1 MTVLKMANNNPAQEL
16 NSVKYG
22 SFDKIT
28 SKIQELSSRYDG
40 MPMEGLISAFGR
52 SGINMGVYNNNPYD
66 QNRRIK
72 AISSSPVVYKKP
84 EVERMLKNVYNSE
97 RPLRETHHQL
107 EYTSYPLLHTR
118 FVYQNLLTYHNYI
131 APFLTNEE
139 DSKRD
144 DFWREWKLL
153 EKLRTEF
160 QIISIAHEITGQ
172 TIQEGKVFYYPRYSV
187 DKAHNKINHAFMQ
200 QLPSDFVKIVGYNNK
215 SKYTLAFNM
224 MYFTIEGTDVLQFGD
239 LFLPYLK
246 DFNAVVYPKPKG
258 AGTKL
263 VYASKTSIDISSLSE
278 VNPDNVDV
286 YYQNGKW
293 FYWVILPIDKVFTF
307 EIDDVPRTVISPF
320 TGLLLDMLQ
329 LSQLEALQ
337 LELLSN
343 PLVAILHGE
352 IPYFET
358 KDTNVADQYKLSNAG
373 RLLFEALWDQLMART
388 NIGGVGLYAAPFKE
402 MKLESLPEAPNA
414 TNIVSSGYQDVMNK
428 AGLSA
433 ILPASD
439 DVRAGLAQISL
450 MIESQFG
457 KSIYRCFERMM
468 NVIIGNL
475 NLKYDWRFHMFG
487 DLASDEKM
495 RNEMRQEMVLGIL
508 PSTIIFDA
516 LRDCSIIED
525 IAWSDSI
532 VNSDLLI
539 KRVPLSTSYTLSSD
553 RRGLSPVTSG
563 HISSPVQNPDNLFDK
578 GGRPANEEP
587 ESEGGENDIDSYGD
601 TRLDG

>member
-1 MTVLKMANNNPAQEL
+1 
-16 NSVKYG
+16 
-22 SFDKIT
+22 
-28 SKIQELSSRYDG
+28 
-40 MPMEGLISAFGR
+40 MPMESLITAFGR
-52 SGINMGVYNNNPYD
+52 SGINQGVYNNNPYD
-66 QNRRIK
+66 HNRRVK
-72 AISSSPVVYKKP
+72 AISSVPMKFTKA
-84 EVERMLKNVYNSE
+84 EVERMLQNVYNSE
-97 RPLRETHHQL
+97 KPLREVHHQL

-139 DSKRD
+139 DSKND

-160 QIISIAHEITGQ
+160 QLLSVAHEITGQ
-172 TIQEGKVFYYPRYSV
+172 AIQEGKVFYYPRYSV
-187 DKAHNKINHAFMQ
+187 DKAHNKVNHAFMQ
-200 QLPSDFVKIVGYNNK
+200 QLPSDYVKIVGFNNK

-224 MYFTIEGTDVLQFGD
+224 MYFTVEGTDVLQFGD
-239 LFLPYLK
+239 LFLPYLE

-258 AGTKL
+258 VGTKL
-263 VYASKTSIDISSLSE
+263 VYASKSSIKMNE
-278 VNPDNVDV
+278 VDTEKADV

-307 EIDDVPRTVISPF
+307 EIDDVPRTAISPF
-320 TGLLLDMLQ
+320 TGLMLDMLQ

-358 KDTNVADQYKLSNAG
+358 KDTNIADQYKLSNAG

-433 ILPASD
+433 ILPTSD

-457 KSIYRCFERMM
+457 KTIYRCFERMM
-468 NVIIGNL
+468 NCIIGNL

-487 DLASDEKM
+487 DLASDDKLRDECRK
-495 RNEMRQEMVLGIL
+495 EMQLGIL
-508 PSTIIFDA
+508 PSTLRFDA
-516 LRDCSIIED
+516 LNDYSVIED
-525 IAWSDSI
+525 IAWSDSLI
-532 VNSDLLI
+532 NSDLLL
-539 KRVPLSTSYTLSSD
+539 KRKPLSTSYTLSGNGK
-553 RRGLSPVTSG
+553 GLSPYNPSGRTSPPEQRT
-563 HISSPVQNPDNLFDK
+563 IDDPFDE
-578 GGRPANEEP
+578 GGRPPSEEP
-587 ESEGGENDIDSYGD
+587 GSSEGTEQDIDSKGD
-601 TRLDG
+601 TRFSG